1 MSHRRTREVARE
13 VVDDLQAVAP
23 RALRLGSI
31 DLSGALE
38 QSIYMALP
46 RGGPHAA
53 SMSGPRSVAR
63 IVRAVLAGRRSAGG
77 ADGAAVLVAA
87 QQPIHL
93 GLYAPVDAELRRRGT
108 LSRTVD
114 VVQAGP
120 AADERL
126 GRALSLRG
134 AMMLSRHAMTVRS
147 DLRVGSRR
155 AGRDGGLS
163 AAARDILV
171 RLAVQAAQLDSVVAR
186 VRPACLVTFNE
197 IGIWSRLGP
206 AVARANEIPAI
217 DLPHAEA
224 ADAEAIE
231 GLPHDA
237 IAVYGPRSAEVMARA
252 GVDPSR
258 IYVIGPLRYDSL
270 AERARQTVRP
280 DDLRR
285 ILYAS
290 QPIRPA
296 LAHLT
301 REAKREVYA
310 AALAAAGTAAPSTLF
325 VVPHPTEPTDELR
338 AIIDGIEA
346 PAGVTVIQDA
356 GGLHDL
362 LIGSTLLVTA
372 ASQSVFDAAVAGVP
386 ALMVHPA
393 ETPSPVPYAA
403 EGFAI
408 EVRDAR
414 EAAATARRLLSGAGR
429 EEALQRARRALAD
442 RFGHVDGRAHVRA
455 ADLIQSLASSAG
467 SRP

>member
-1 MSHRRTREVARE
+1 MSPSGPRGVARE
-13 VVDDLQAVAP
+13 VVDDLRAVAP

-53 SMSGPRSVAR
+53 SMSGPRSVVR
-63 IVRAVLAGRRSAGG
+63 IARAVLAGRRAAGG

-93 GLYAPVDAELRRRGT
+93 ALYAAVDAELRRRGT
-108 LSRTVD
+108 VSRTVD
-114 VVQAGP
+114 VVRAGP

-126 GRALSLRG
+126 GRALSPRG

-147 DLRVGSRR
+147 DLPVETLP
-155 AGRDGGLS
+155 AGRDEGLF

-171 RLAVQAAQLDSVVAR
+171 RLAVQAAQLDAVVAR

-206 AVARANEIPAI
+206 AVARANGIPAI

-237 IAVYGPRSAEVMARA
+237 IAVYGPRSAEVMDRA
-252 GVDPSR
+252 GVDPGCVH
-258 IYVIGPLRYDSL
+258 VIGPLRYDSL
-270 AERARQTVRP
+270 AERARRSVEP
-280 DDLRR
+280 LDVPR

-290 QPIRPA
+290 QPVRPA
-296 LAHLT
+296 IAHLT

-310 AALAAAGTAAPSTLF
+310 AALAAAGAAAPCNLV
-325 VVPHPTEPTDELR
+325 VVPHPTEPIDELR
-338 AIIDGIEA
+338 AVIDGTKA
-346 PAGVTVIQDA
+346 PVGVKVVQDA

-362 LIGSTLLVTA
+362 LIGSALLVTA
-372 ASQSVFDAAVAGVP
+372 SSQSVFDAAVVGVP
-386 ALMVHPA
+386 AVMVHPVDG
-393 ETPSPVPYAA
+393 PSPVPYAA

-408 EVRDAR
+408 EVRDAD
-414 EAAATARRLLSGAGR
+414 AAWDAAGRLLSGVGR
-429 EEALQRARRALAD
+429 EAALERARRALAD
-442 RFGHVDGRAHVRA
+442 RFGHVDGRAYVRA
-455 ADLIQSLASSAG
+455 ADLIQSVVSSAG
-467 SRP
+467 RRP